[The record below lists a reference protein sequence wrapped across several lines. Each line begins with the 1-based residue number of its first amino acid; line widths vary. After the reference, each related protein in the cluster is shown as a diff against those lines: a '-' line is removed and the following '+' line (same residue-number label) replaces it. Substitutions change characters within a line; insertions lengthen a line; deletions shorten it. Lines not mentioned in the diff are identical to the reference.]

1 MEQDGD
7 ILLKMYDPIWQILS
21 TIYWLKYIY
30 RLHMYFQIRA
40 IFSKK
45 ELRYITLYTVHGIM
59 GQNKTKKHHTLSKC
73 AMYIYGTKYIL
84 INFRTVFV
92 WNVEYIYEFK
102 ISYRIPS
109 GWSMSMINI
118 GARNM

>member
-7 ILLKMYDPIWQILS
+7 ILLKMYNPIWQILS

-30 RLHMYFQIRA
+30 RLHIYFQIRA
-40 IFSKK
+40 ILSKK
-45 ELRYITLYTVHGIM
+45 ELRYITLYTAHGIM
-59 GQNKTKKHHTLSKC
+59 GQTKTKKIIHYQNVLCT
-73 AMYIYGTKYIL
+73 MYGTKYIL